1 MFFRSRYILF
11 LTLYVFLIKWIF
23 IIYFNNNL
31 NLISI
36 LLNNIDDWQYF
47 TLVFELSNY
56 NLSPT
61 YDPNITTKNYIPF
74 PIYSILY
81 HSISIKLFS
90 FYGLIV
96 VEFLAI
102 FLFFYILINFFKK
115 IGLDFN
121 LSVLISLIIFSLIY
135 LIEIFNLG
143 NIEYINA
150 IKELYNLRIPRP
162 SISNLYFFFF
172 LSLIINI
179 KNLDQLNNKRLF
191 LIGILFSLMWGS
203 FYYNLAISGVLFIIY
218 YIYLS
223 FRNSK
228 INYFNIFKH
237 YSILSISFLIF
248 SVPLIYILIQTEPDY
263 LKRVGLINLN
273 FEKKEIL
280 INHFLSKII
289 SIKFISIFILLTLLK
304 FLINTKKIIDL
315 KKINLLYFLFLSSFI
330 SPLLFILF
338 SPTISEIYHFSNM
351 IVALSFFVI
360 LIYSAIVFKI
370 FIPKHSFFEK
380 ILPNIS
386 IILILSIYTYGNF
399 LEYRDRSLNKSNKA
413 FNEIVNYIDSI
424 KLKKNLPILTFD
436 GKIQTNLILK
446 NYENLN
452 IVLGINTSLP
462 DEIIEDKLI
471 DIFKY
476 LNLDQENFYKFIENK
491 KSGWR
496 YINNNIGK
504 TFYMKYQANS
514 LKTFKDSMD
523 FSDDELIYINKSSP
537 LHSQQLIIPKFEL
550 SRLKNKFLKNNYLN
564 LNEPKLIIINN
575 NDRFAYNLKLNN
587 KMFCKIN
594 INQIYT
600 VYINKTIDDKC
611 T

>member
-330 SPLLFILF
+330 SPLIFILF

-351 IVALSFFVI
+351 IIALSFFVI

-537 LHSQQLIIPKFEL
+537 LNSQQLIIPKFEL